1 MNMTAIMLGAI
12 AGFTI
17 YLGLPL
23 AFLKNLNVRVQGFLT
38 AMSTGILVF
47 LLVEITGKVIDSI
60 EDLTMS
66 SLSGFPRWGDTVFY
80 SVLFAAGLF
89 IGLMGLVWFEKIFI
103 KTAHDAVLTPAQSAR
118 RVSMMIAMGIG
129 LHNFSEGLAIG
140 QAYSWGNSQLAWLLV
155 IGFALHNATEGFGI
169 VGPLTGHPTSWGF
182 LGVMGLIGGAPTLL
196 GSLIGSFWT
205 LKPLE
210 IFFLSMAAGSILYVV
225 GELLH
230 LGRKLKDATVA
241 STGLLVGFF
250 IAFLTELLINAASGG
265 VRSS

>member
-1 MNMTAIMLGAI
+1 MNWTAVILGAI

-23 AFLKNLNVRVQGFLT
+23 AFLKNLNIRVQGFLT

-66 SLSGFPRWGDTVFY
+66 SLSGFPRWGDTIFY
-80 SVLFAAGLF
+80 SALFASGLF
-89 IGLMGLVWFEKIFI
+89 IGLMGLVWFEKIFV
-103 KTAHDAVLTPAQSAR
+103 KNAADTVLTPAQNAR

-169 VGPLTGHPTSWGF
+169 VGPLTGTPVSWGF
-182 LGVMGLIGGAPTLL
+182 LGAMGLIGGGPTLL
-196 GSLIGSFWT
+196 GS
-205 LKPLE
+205 
-210 IFFLSMAAGSILYVV
+210 
-225 GELLH
+225 
-230 LGRKLKDATVA
+230 
-241 STGLLVGFF
+241 
-250 IAFLTELLINAASGG
+250 
-265 VRSS
+265 